1 MGRNNNVPVC
11 NSLCANKDVHIIA
24 SNLLCSPLH
33 PMCCEHAKTGES
45 CLLSEWG
52 RGAREGERLREVKR
66 EGESDSACTTQ
77 RERVAREMMIAEQ
90 NAAYQESLAADREK
104 LKKKEQQRLQEE
116 EEREE
121 REVSANKQCTL
132 HMMDY
137 NTMYKSWKLLR
148 GKTMCKLQGVT
159 AVSVKQLFFCNGF
172 HL

>member
-1 MGRNNNVPVC
+1 M
-11 NSLCANKDVHIIA
+11 
-24 SNLLCSPLH
+24 
-33 PMCCEHAKTGES
+33 
-45 CLLSEWG
+45 
-52 RGAREGERLREVKR
+52 VKR
-66 EGESDSACTTQ
+66 EGESDSACAVQ

-132 HMMDY
+132 QTDY

-159 AVSVKQLFFCNGF
+159 AVSVKQFIFLQRLSFVIGNRVYM
-172 HL
+172 